1 MPARM
6 VVELP
11 AGHKVYFG
19 GSGSETGL
27 AEVSVADDIATA
39 TGEKFKGALGALADL
54 VGTLE
59 KSVSA
64 MPRRPDK
71 FEMEFGAK
79 LTSECNLWIVS
90 GEGEAEFRVK
100 LSWGKG
106 E

>member
-54 VGTLE
+54 GSGLIDYSQKMTMA
-59 KSVSA
+59 A
-64 MPRRPDK
+64 MQMAD
-71 FEMEFGAK
+71 M
-79 LTSECNLWIVS
+79 NV
-90 GEGEAEFRVK
+90 
-100 LSWGKG
+100 
-106 E
+106 